1 PSPQNPAA
9 MTYVKNIAI
18 VGAGG
23 NSGKYIAEALLKT
36 GKHTVTAINR
46 VGSTSALPA
55 GIAAAKQVN
64 YDNHEDLVQALN
76 GQEALIITLSGTA
89 PATIEPALIRA
100 AVAAGVTWIVPNGSA
115 DITDE
120 ALFKELPAL
129 GRIRDATRQIEE
141 SGSSAYLSLSTGF
154 WYEWSVSLPFAYG
167 FDFKARAVTLFDEGN
182 VRIRNTTWPQLGRAY
197 AALFSLPVHADSG
210 PSLAQ
215 FRNRQAAVES
225 FFVSQRDIFESVLRV
240 TGTTEADWKVT
251 HQPSAARFAAGK
263 EMLMRGE
270 MAGFGLMLYSFG
282 FFPEG
287 KRAAVQSETVNN
299 VLGLPQ
305 ENLDEMTKAA
315 IDRASKLPF

>member
-1 PSPQNPAA
+1 MS
-9 MTYVKNIAI
+9 YVKNIAI

-23 NSGKYIAEALLKT
+23 NSGKYITEALLKT
-36 GKHTVTAINR
+36 GKHTVTAISR
-46 VGSTSALPA
+46 VGSTSALPS

-64 YDNHEDLVQALN
+64 YDNHEDLVQALT

-197 AALFSLPVHADSG
+197 AALFSLP
-210 PSLAQ
+210 
-215 FRNRQAAVES
+215 AAVES

-240 TGTTEADWKVT
+240 TSTAEADWKVI
-251 HQPSAARFAAGK
+251 HQPSALALLPEK
-263 EMLMRGE
+263 EMFMRGE
-270 MAGFGLMLYSFG
+270 MAGWGLVLYSFG
-282 FFPEG
+282 FFPDE
-287 KRAAVQSETVNN
+287 KRAAVQSETVNK

-305 ENLDEMTKAA
+305 ESLDEMTKVA
-315 IDRASKLPF
+315 IERASKLPF